1 MDPQQA
7 TRLAKIAS
15 IFVLVAIFV
24 FWLSPFVIIGAGF
37 RGVVLKFGAVE
48 GKILGEGLQ
57 FRIPLMEEV
66 VKIDVRTQ
74 KIEQQAMAYSKDI
87 QQVDATIALNYR
99 LNPDAVNRLY
109 QEIGTDYTS
118 RVVDPAI
125 QESVKAAI
133 AKFTAQELVEL
144 RPKVKEEIKTQLL
157 DRLSNRHITVE
168 DFSIVNFDF
177 SDSYEKAVEEK
188 QVAQQLALKAEN
200 ELKRI
205 QVEAE
210 QRVTQAKAEAEAIRI
225 QAQAITQQG
234 GRDYVQM
241 KAIEKWDGKL
251 PSQMIHGATVP
262 FIDLSK

>member
-1 MDPQQA
+1 MDPQQ
-7 TRLAKIAS
+7 LKMAKIAGV
-15 IFVLVAIFV
+15 FAGLLIFV
-24 FWLSPFVIIGAGF
+24 FWLSPFVIIDAGF
-37 RGVVLKFGAVE
+37 RGVVLKFGAVG
-48 GKILGEGLQ
+48 GKILDEGLQ
-57 FRIPLMEEV
+57 FRIPIMEDV

-74 KIEQQAMAYSKDI
+74 KIEQKALAYSKDI

-99 LNPDAVNRLY
+99 LNQDAVNKLY
-109 QEIGTDYTS
+109 QEIGRDYKAS
-118 RVVDPAI
+118 VVDPAI

-133 AKFTAQELVEL
+133 ALFTAQELVEL
-144 RPKVKEEIKTQLL
+144 RPKVKEAIKVQLL
-157 DRLSNRHITVE
+157 ERLSNRHIVVE
-168 DFSIVNFDF
+168 DFSIVNFNF
-177 SDSYEKAVEEK
+177 SESYEKAVEEK

-210 QRVTQAKAEAEAIRI
+210 QRVTQAKAEAQAIQI

-251 PSQMIHGATVP
+251 PAQMIPGATVP
-262 FIDLSK
+262 FIDLNK